1 MAYDP
6 NIDYQ
11 TVINNAVAKGDYK
24 AAAVAEATR
33 KEKIDAMNAAGTN
46 TKGYTATNLYAGNLD
61 TVDRG
66 TILRQ
71 ALDSG
76 ASAEEVSQFL
86 NDRTNK
92 ANSAVNLNQYANDA
106 LAQEAAAY
114 IKQQNQAPSTV
125 SGVQQLKPE
134 LSGQAL
140 GDKYGL
146 TYDMGQIKGI
156 LDKATQGI
164 YDNKN
169 EAFKTTENNFYNQ
182 MGGLQAESID
192 ALKKTQAQAVATG
205 ASKGMAAANELSA
218 ILGLQETA
226 APIANDLGNQRNL
239 LATEEA
245 GAYSKNAA
253 TALDT
258 SNSIKQAIANLDLTK
273 YGYDTQESIGIMD
286 YLAALQDTAA
296 TKDASAKTLEGV
308 KYNADANLAGTKY
321 NSDGYNKNSS
331 GSGSGSGSDAGASPT
346 GTSSDNTPVTAEDV
360 THLSTLDTKIKDSPN
375 GTYYPGGN
383 FPFSMTGNQTD
394 GYVINGI
401 VDPTDG
407 ATKTV
412 TLNASQMN
420 TLSRNNWDYGV
431 ISDPKYG
438 QSDYTTKGEVKTAQ
452 EAAAYYN
459 KNGKAPAGWQLT
471 NVGRGGY
478 EWQESGKT
486 PKVNISGINGQKV
499 SVASIVWTYDKASST
514 WSNKTGT
521 SKLTQAQFK
530 TYMDEH
536 GNASNIKD
544 VT

>member
-1 MAYDP
+1 MAYNP

-11 TVINNAVAKGDYK
+11 EVINTAVAKGDYK
-24 AAAVAEATR
+24 AAAAAEASR
-33 KEKIDAMNAAGTN
+33 NEKINAINAAGTN
-46 TKGYTATNLYAGNLD
+46 PQGYTATNLYAGNLD

-125 SGVQQLKPE
+125 QGVQQLKPE
-134 LSGQAL
+134 LSGIAL

-182 MGGLQAESID
+182 MSGLQAESIE
-192 ALKKTQAQAVATG
+192 ALKKTQAAAVATG

-218 ILGLQETA
+218 ILGLQEQTA
-226 APIANDLGNQRNL
+226 PLSNDLANQRNL
-239 LATEEA
+239 LASEEA
-245 GAYSKNAA
+245 AAYSKNAA

-286 YLAALQDTAA
+286 YLSALQDIAA
-296 TKDASAKTLEGV
+296 NKYASDKTLEGV
-308 KYNADANLAGTKY
+308 KYNADSNLAGTKY
-321 NSDGYNKNSS
+321 ASSNSGSS
-331 GSGSGSGSDAGASPT
+331 GTGSGSGAGAGVSPT
-346 GTSSDNTPVTAEDV
+346 ASTLSPSIDAELKAANNAWTPVGTNITISDNKDGTCNVT
-360 THLSTLDTKIKDSPN
+360 TSK
-375 GTYYPGGN
+375 GTYTYSYAEMQKYENNKWDEKSLADDGGSFTYDKTYDMGDVN
-383 FPFSMTGNQTD
+383 KNMTREQ
-394 GYVINGI
+394 VI
-401 VDPTDG
+401 
-407 ATKTV
+407 
-412 TLNASQMN
+412 
-420 TLSRNNWDYGV
+420 
-431 ISDPKYG
+431 
-438 QSDYTTKGEVKTAQ
+438 
-452 EAAAYYN
+452 AYYR
-459 KNGKAPAGWQLT
+459 KTGKCPAGWSIGWIKL
-471 NVGRGGY
+471 GIDALA
-478 EWQESGKT
+478 T
-486 PKVNISGINGQKV
+486 PKYVGFD
-499 SVASIVWTYDKASST
+499 TT
-514 WSNKTGT
+514 NKTTFDGSNGAHYSIGQGT
-521 SKLTQAQFK
+521 GAQDWVYNFQTGLWSSSFGTTKNQADFAAYLQK
-530 TYMDEH
+530 QNPMYVKKI
-536 GNASNIKD
+536 S
-544 VT
+544 

>member
-1 MAYDP
+1 MAYNP

-11 TVINNAVAKGDYK
+11 EVINTAVAKGDYK
-24 AAAVAEATR
+24 AAAAAEAAR
-33 KEKIDAMNAAGTN
+33 NEKINAINAAGTN
-46 TKGYTATNLYAGNLD
+46 PQGYAATNLYAGNLD

-125 SGVQQLKPE
+125 QGVQQLKPE
-134 LSGQAL
+134 LSGIAL

-192 ALKKTQAQAVATG
+192 ALKKTQAAAVATG

-218 ILGLQETA
+218 ILGLQEQTA
-226 APIANDLGNQRNL
+226 PLANDLANQKNL
-239 LATEEA
+239 LASEEA
-245 GAYSKNAA
+245 AAYSKNAS

-258 SNSIKQAIANLDLTK
+258 SNAIKQAIANLDLTK

-286 YLAALQDTAA
+286 YLAALQDIAA
-296 TKDASAKTLEGV
+296 NKYASDKTLEGV
-308 KYNADANLAGTKY
+308 KYNADSNLAGTKY
-321 NSDGYNKNSS
+321 SSSS
-331 GSGSGSGSDAGASPT
+331 GGSSGYGSGTTGAGSSVSPI
-346 GTSSDNTPVTAEDV
+346 GTSSSTTVADLDKLIADN
-360 THLSTLDTKIKDSPN
+360 N
-375 GTYYPGGN
+375 GTVTIGSTTYVKN
-383 FPFSMTGNQTD
+383 AD
-394 GYVINGI
+394 G
-401 VDPTDG
+401 TH
-407 ATKTV
+407 TV
-412 TLNASQMN
+412 TDASGTAPNITDAEVEKIMNNNNEVAAVGPNYGAFTSNSSSSDTNTKNMSERDVLN
-420 TLSRNNWDYGV
+420 
-431 ISDPKYG
+431 
-438 QSDYTTKGEVKTAQ
+438 
-452 EAAAYYN
+452 YYR
-459 KNGKAPAGWQLT
+459 KFGKAPVGW
-471 NVGRGGY
+471 
-478 EWQESGKT
+478 
-486 PKVNISGINGQKV
+486 KVSADGTTASYTSQDKDPAQNQVITGAQGQKV
-499 SVASIVWTYDKASST
+499 SVGYNGTNTVWTYNANTGMWKSNHGDTTSMSSF
-514 WSNKTGT
+514 K
-521 SKLTQAQFK
+521 KYCTQQ
-530 TYMDEH
+530 
-536 GNASNIKD
+536 NIEYVK
-544 VT
+544 VLS